1 MSESSR
7 FVGTSAREAEELWN
21 VSLFPLPRELAGEVT
36 PSRLENV
43 DERRSLERFHRPLR
57 VSLASS
63 GGNLGFT
70 AQALGGN
77 RDGLI
82 C

>member
-7 FVGTSAREAEELWN
+7 FVGPGVREAEELWN
-21 VSLFPLPRELAGEVT
+21 VSLFPLPQGLTSELT

-63 GGNLGFT
+63 GGNLG
-70 AQALGGN
+70 
-77 RDGLI
+77 
-82 C
+82 

>member
-7 FVGTSAREAEELWN
+7 FLAATAREAEELWN
-21 VSLFPLPRELAGEVT
+21 VSLFPLPGRLTSELT
-36 PSRLENV
+36 PSGLENV

-63 GGNLGFT
+63 GGNLG
-70 AQALGGN
+70 
-77 RDGLI
+77 
-82 C
+82 